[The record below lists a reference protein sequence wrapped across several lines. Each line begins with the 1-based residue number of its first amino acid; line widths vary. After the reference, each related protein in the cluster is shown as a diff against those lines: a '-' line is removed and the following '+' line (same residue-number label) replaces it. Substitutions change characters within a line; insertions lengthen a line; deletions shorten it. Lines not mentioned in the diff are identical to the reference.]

1 MQLARGNAV
10 DCSGLFKAYPAITG
24 GDRKGQEEMGLA
36 DAFTG
41 SEHGALSAGRSERVI
56 EHRIRVAGDDAANGI
71 YFVPAAT

>member
-1 MQLARGNAV
+1 
-10 DCSGLFKAYPAITG
+10 
-24 GDRKGQEEMGLA
+24 MGLA

-41 SEHGALSAGRSERVI
+41 SEHGALSAGRSVRVI